1 MKVSTNIYEC
11 TPMFCDD
18 VPDVDGNFHAPQNTS
33 AVLSVSSDTA
43 VKNGTVT
50 LKLSFES

>member
-1 MKVSTNIYEC
+1 MRVSTNIYDCE
-11 TPMFCDD
+11 PVFCND
-18 VPDVDGNFHAPQNTS
+18 VLHVNDNFHAPKNTS

-43 VKNGTVT
+43 VKNGT